1 MTNQEF
7 QAISILEFYKS
18 TTNARFQECSICQV
32 PYDIAYQ
39 EVVAQSLWR
48 FGDVFKFD
56 LLHYIHIERNFY

>member
-1 MTNQEF
+1 MRDFRNVQF
-7 QAISILEFYKS
+7 VKF
-18 TTNARFQECSICQV
+18 

-56 LLHYIHIERNFY
+56 LLHYIHIESNFIKSKIMNSINL

>member
-1 MTNQEF
+1 MRDFRNVQF
-7 QAISILEFYKS
+7 VKF
-18 TTNARFQECSICQV
+18 

-56 LLHYIHIERNFY
+56 LLHYIHIESNFY